1 MLDRILGKEI
11 ALYIKRHRSLIIIS
25 LCLTAI
31 SSLFLI
37 IPAYLIQPFVD
48 EGMRS
53 GSDPVVWKIPW
64 ITFEHGSWLHWQRT
78 ERVLLAG
85 ISPNAL
91 LIILTAISYVS
102 ILLRSTAKYLGSLS
116 AAAFSNRAVR
126 SLRVDLFEKFL
137 SLPLG
142 FYHSSK
148 SGELIGRATSDLT
161 VMQSLIAEVFI
172 GLIECPLIAAVFI
185 CYLFFMD
192 YKLTLLVFFLGPL
205 ILGLIWL
212 FGRRVRSLST
222 CVQDAIAEVTAVY
235 HETLLCL
242 KEVQSFCRDEKEIVK
257 FKKLADVLYQRVMRW
272 NRWQL
277 GLGPLLVIVVFI
289 FLPAILII
297 GKIYFH
303 HTLGEFVSM
312 VYAFSR
318 VYHPIK
324 RAAVVN
330 NGLKTIQG
338 ATKRIFSIME
348 IPPEIKDSP
357 NALELPRH
365 GESVMFKDVIF
376 GYTPEKKVLRGISFQ
391 VKKGEMVAFV
401 GSTGAGKSTLLDL
414 IPRFYD
420 VSEGKITIDGTDI
433 RDVTLASLRSQIGI
447 VSQEVL
453 LFHDTIAN
461 NIRYGAPEKS
471 NEDIMAAAKAA
482 NAHDFILAQAKG
494 YQTLVGDRGTLLS
507 GGQKQRV
514 AIARALL
521 IDPAILLLDEAV
533 AALDGESEKS
543 IQETLEKLKGK
554 LTIFVVAH
562 RLSTIMTAD
571 HIFVLEDGS
580 IVESGTA
587 TALKALNS
595 RFRQLYDLQFQ
606 S

>member
-11 ALYIKRHRSLIIIS
+11 ALYIKRHRSLILIS
-25 LCLTAI
+25 LFLTAL

-37 IPAYLIQPFVD
+37 IPAYLIKPFVD

-53 GSDPVVWKIPW
+53 GSEPVVWKIPW
-64 ITFEHGSWLHWQRT
+64 ITFDHGSWLAWRRT
-78 ERVLLAG
+78 EKVILSN

-91 LIILTAISYVS
+91 LIVLTAIAFASM
-102 ILLRSTAKYLGSLS
+102 LLRSVTRYLSTLS

-142 FYHSSK
+142 FYHSRN

-161 VMQSLIAEVFI
+161 VMQTLIAEVFI
-172 GLIECPLIAAVFI
+172 GLIECPLMAAVFI
-185 CYLFFMD
+185 CYLFIMD
-192 YKLTLLVFFLGPL
+192 YKMTLLVFFLGPS
-205 ILGLIWL
+205 ILGLIWI
-212 FGRRVRSLST
+212 FGHRVRRLST
-222 CVQDAIAEVTAVY
+222 RVQDAIAEVTAAY

-242 KEVQSFCRDEKEIVK
+242 KVVQSFRREEKETVK
-257 FKKLADVLYQRVMRW
+257 FRKLVDILYKRVMRW
-272 NRWQL
+272 NRWHL
-277 GLGPLLVIVVFI
+277 GLGPLLVVVVFI

-303 HTLGEFVSM
+303 HTFGEFVSM

-324 RAAVVN
+324 RAATVN

-338 ATKRIFSIME
+338 ATTRIFSIME
-348 IPPEIKDSP
+348 IVPHIQDSP
-357 NALELPRH
+357 NAVELPRH
-365 GESVMFKDVIF
+365 RESVIFKDVSF
-376 GYTPEKKVLRGISFQ
+376 GYTPQKPILKGISFQ

-420 VSEGKITIDGTDI
+420 VSEGKITIDGIDI
-433 RDVTLASLRSQIGI
+433 RDVTIESLRSQIGI

-471 NEDIMAAAKAA
+471 NEDITAAAKAA
-482 NAHDFILAQAKG
+482 NAHDFILAQLKG

-521 IDPAILLLDEAV
+521 IDPAILILDEAA
-533 AALDGESEKS
+533 AALDGETEKY
-543 IQETLEKLKGK
+543 IRETLEKLKGK

-562 RLSTIMTAD
+562 RLSTIMRAD
-571 HIFVLEDGS
+571 HIFVLEDGE
-580 IVESGTA
+580 IIESGTA
-587 TALKALNS
+587 TTLMTLNS
-595 RFRQLYDLQFQ
+595 RFRQLHDLQFQ
-606 S
+606 A